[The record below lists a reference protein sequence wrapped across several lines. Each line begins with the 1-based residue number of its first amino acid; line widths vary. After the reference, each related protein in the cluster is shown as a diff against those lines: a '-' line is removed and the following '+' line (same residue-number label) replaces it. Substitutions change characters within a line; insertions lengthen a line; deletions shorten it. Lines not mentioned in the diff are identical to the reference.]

1 MTCPPPPR
9 YQVASCALVL
19 DCAVHVWDVRRPHV
33 PLATFAEHRDVTTA
47 IAWLADPHTFLSTSR
62 VCTCLSFD
70 SSGMSICVY
79 RGAIG
84 VTHGYS

>member
-1 MTCPPPPR
+1 MEIYLFVTFR

-47 IAWLADPHTFLSTSR
+47 IAWQAEPHDFLSTSR
-62 VCTCLSFD
+62 VSLYFLTFFYFLYY
-70 SSGMSICVY
+70 SIMF
-79 RGAIG
+79 R
-84 VTHGYS
+84 